1 MHPLR
6 MTGNI
11 CNSLVGHRW
20 TGAAI
25 VKIKLKMRMK
35 GKVMLEAVPQWKR
48 SAPEKVCSETK
59 LQMER
64 EGPGYIIL
72 QQS

>member
-1 MHPLR
+1 
-6 MTGNI
+6 
-11 CNSLVGHRW
+11 
-20 TGAAI
+20 
-25 VKIKLKMRMK
+25 MK